1 MATDLRGV
9 SLVIA
14 APLFLLIVAAKGE
27 TIVNRVYP
35 LDRGFLEVGRKMNP
49 MWCENSTDNGVIL
62 SQEHGLNVCCLG
74 GMC

>member
-1 MATDLRGV
+1 MQGTLVMATDLRGV

-35 LDRGFLEVGRKMNP
+35 LDRGFFAGWKKNEPDVVRKF
-49 MWCENSTDNGVIL
+49 NG
-62 SQEHGLNVCCLG
+62 
-74 GMC
+74 